1 VAQARRAAAALGDG
15 VYTKFPPVSA
25 FPSSSRA
32 CWRTILLKRA
42 VINNSLSRCES
53 AQPQPQARFGRIETM
68 TEQRHTVSIV
78 DATAPKTFMQKLLD
92 GVERVGNKVPDPA
105 VIFFILAA
113 LVIVLSHMLYLLGV
127 QVTYETV
134 DLQTHKVVPTTVA
147 VNSLLSVDGIRFMLT
162 SMVRNFA
169 NFGPVGIIFV
179 VMVGVGLA
187 EQAGLMTALI
197 KKIVQVTPGWAVTW
211 ILVTLGVMSSVASDA
226 GYLVLIPL
234 GAAAFLSLGRHP
246 LAGLAAAYA
255 GVAGAFGVNFLITPI
270 DGVLTEITNDAIHL
284 LDPSRSI
291 ALTAN
296 FYFAVV
302 SSLMLIVVISL
313 VSERVVEP
321 RLGGYRGDAQ
331 VEGAEVS
338 QDEAKGLR
346 FALYALIASIA
357 VIGLLT
363 FPAGA
368 PLRNPQTG
376 AIIGNS
382 PFMESLIV
390 LIMLVFLAIGLGYGI
405 GAKTLTSM
413 VDGINAVTKT
423 FGGLG
428 GLIFLLLVIS
438 QFLAY
443 FNYSNIAT
451 VVAVDLGDA
460 LEHIKIGSTPLLLGF
475 IAVTG
480 AVGLLIVGAIP
491 KWAIF
496 APIFV
501 PLFMK
506 LGIAPEVVLAAYRVG
521 DSPPNGVSPLM
532 PYFALIVV
540 FAQRYQNDAGVG
552 TVVAMMLPYG
562 VAISVAW
569 ILLFLGWEL
578 LGLPFGTG

>member
-1 VAQARRAAAALGDG
+1 MSEAKGAASVDNVL
-15 VYTKFPPVSA
+15 
-25 FPSSSRA
+25 
-32 CWRTILLKRA
+32 
-42 VINNSLSRCES
+42 
-53 AQPQPQARFGRIETM
+53 ET
-68 TEQRHTVSIV
+68 
-78 DATAPKTFMQKLLD
+78 PKTLMQKLLD
-92 GVERVGNKVPDPA
+92 GVEHVGNKVPDPA

-113 LVIVLSHMLYLLGV
+113 LVVVLSHVLYLLGV

-134 DLQTHKVVPTTVA
+134 DLQTHKVVPTTTA
-147 VNSLLSVDGIRFMLT
+147 VNSLLTAAGIRFMLT

-169 NFGPVGIIFV
+169 NFGPVSIIFV

-197 KKIVQVTPGWAVTW
+197 KKIVAVTPRWAVTW
-211 ILVTLGVMSSVASDA
+211 ILVRLASVASDA

-234 GAAAFLSLGRHP
+234 GAAAFLSLRRHP
-246 LAGLAAAYA
+246 LAGLTAAYA
-255 GVAGAFGVNFLITPI
+255 GVAGAFGVNFLIVPI
-270 DGVLTEITNDAIHL
+270 DGILTEIANDAIHL
-284 LDPSRSI
+284 LNPSLSI

-296 FYFAVV
+296 FYFAVA
-302 SSLMLIVVISL
+302 SSLLLIVVISL

-321 RLGGYRGDAQ
+321 RLGEYRGDAT
-331 VEGAEVS
+331 VEGGAEIS
-338 QDEAKGLR
+338 AKEAKGLR
-346 FALYALIASIA
+346 FALYALVSSVVVIA
-357 VIGLLT
+357 LLT

-390 LIMLVFLAIGLGYGI
+390 LIMLVFLAIGIGYGI

-413 VDGINAVTKT
+413 LDGINAVNKT
-423 FGGLG
+423 FGALG
-428 GLIFLLLVIS
+428 GLIFLLFVIS

-451 VVAVDLGDA
+451 VVALDLGDA
-460 LEHIKIGSTPLLLGF
+460 LEHVQLGSTLLLLGF

-506 LGIAPEVVLAAYRVG
+506 LGIAPDAVLAAYRVG
-521 DSPPNGVSPLM
+521 DSPPNGISPLM

-540 FAQRYQNDAGVG
+540 FAQRYQKDAGVG

-562 VAISVAW
+562 VAISVVW

-578 LGLPFGTG
+578 LGLPYGPG

>member
-1 VAQARRAAAALGDG
+1 
-15 VYTKFPPVSA
+15 
-25 FPSSSRA
+25 
-32 CWRTILLKRA
+32 
-42 VINNSLSRCES
+42 
-53 AQPQPQARFGRIETM
+53 M
-68 TEQRHTVSIV
+68 TEQRQTVSIV
-78 DATAPKTFMQKLLD
+78 DVTTSKTFMQKLLD

-113 LVIVLSHMLYLLGV
+113 LVIVLSHVLYLLGV

-270 DGVLTEITNDAIHL
+270 DGILTEITNDAIHL

-302 SSLMLIVVISL
+302 SSLILIVVISL

-321 RLGGYRGDAQ
+321 RLGGYRGDAV
-331 VEGAEVS
+331 VEGSAEVS
-338 QDEAKGLR
+338 ANEARGLR

-357 VIGLLT
+357 VIALLT

-390 LIMLVFLAIGLGYGI
+390 LIMLVFLAIGIGYGI

-428 GLIFLLLVIS
+428 GLIFLLFVIS

-460 LEHIKIGSTPLLLGF
+460 LEHVKIGAIPLLFGF
-475 IAVTG
+475 IAITS

-540 FAQRYQNDAGVG
+540 FAQRYQKDAGVG
-552 TVVAMMLPYG
+552 TVVAMMLPYC

-578 LGLPFGTG
+578 FGLPFGPG